1 MIFDENVIRKPRVG
15 IEHFFVRWD
24 MASDWRDIVIQ
35 SVYGG
40 DDFPPP
46 FSKVYIVKPIWSL
59 TVHIYVYSMSSY
71 KSTTKFNTPG
81 NNEDGNGYEQE
92 TGVL

>member
-40 DDFPPP
+40 DDFH
-46 FSKVYIVKPIWSL
+46 PILQS
-59 TVHIYVYSMSSY
+59 VYSQTNMIPYRSY
-71 KSTTKFNTPG
+71 ICIFN
-81 NNEDGNGYEQE
+81 
-92 TGVL
+92 VIL

>member
-46 FSKVYIVKPIWSL
+46 FSKVYIVKPI
-59 TVHIYVYSMSSY
+59 
-71 KSTTKFNTPG
+71 
-81 NNEDGNGYEQE
+81 
-92 TGVL
+92 